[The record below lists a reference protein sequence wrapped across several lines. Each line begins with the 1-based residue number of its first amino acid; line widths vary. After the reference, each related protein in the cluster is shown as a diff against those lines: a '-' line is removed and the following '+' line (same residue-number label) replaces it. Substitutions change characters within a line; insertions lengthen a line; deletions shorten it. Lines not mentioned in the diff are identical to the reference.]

1 MIKHIDCFWQTA
13 SSPLKI
19 PTYSKDLFSGQVQ
32 NKNKDSQPQ
41 RNNNIN

>member
-19 PTYSKDLFSGQVQ
+19 PTYSEDLFSG
-32 NKNKDSQPQ
+32 
-41 RNNNIN
+41 